1 MAAEAREATMAADAK
16 PLVPPALLLGVLAFF
31 GGAIFLADG
40 LGLLDARSGW
50 AMWPVAVILLGV
62 VVWLQPGTDS
72 RATGIIL
79 AVAGIWLLFNAIGW
93 WSYSFWDAWPV
104 ILILLGAWMFHRT
117 TELRRKAGGA
127 DGYDAPTT
135 AAEHVGA
142 FAFLSQVHRRTTGQH
157 LRTGEVIA
165 IAGDCQ
171 FDFREAAR
179 GTEPIVVDVLV
190 IAGRAAF
197 TVPDDWVVDLRVLP
211 VLGKAWDGRGD
222 DGAYGGDAA
231 GAATGAGGEASVD
244 LIGHGTAMLGRVEVA
259 SAE

>member
-165 IAGDCQ
+165 IAGDCR

-179 GTEPIVVDVLV
+179 GRSRSSWTCLLSPAVRRSRFRTTGWWTCGCCRCSGRRGMGGVTTARTEEMP
-190 IAGRAAF
+190 RA
-197 TVPDDWVVDLRVLP
+197 RRP
-211 VLGKAWDGRGD
+211 VQ
-222 DGAYGGDAA
+222 GARRRL
-231 GAATGAGGEASVD
+231 T
-244 LIGHGTAMLGRVEVA
+244 
-259 SAE
+259 